1 MSWSKAWKNRQIK
14 FSNQKLA
21 FTLTILGSNAS
32 VPAHNRNQTAQLLN
46 MMQVPFLIDCG
57 EGTQLQLKKYKIKAQ
72 KIDHI
77 FISHLHGDHYYGL
90 MGLISSLHLY
100 GRKNDLNI
108 YGPPGL
114 KEIITVNLKN
124 SQTHLNYKIHLRE
137 WIPGEHELLFENL
150 HMTVHSFPLNHR
162 INCSGFLFREK
173 PKKRRLDK
181 IKMTDSISPLTMIRL
196 KNGEDI
202 LDEHGNIKYASKD
215 YTLPPSP
222 SVSYA
227 FCSDTKY
234 DESILSYVQ
243 NVNLLYHEATFMNE
257 MADRAADTFHSTA
270 EQAALLA
277 KKAKV
282 KRLLIGHFST
292 RYKDL
297 APVLN
302 EARAVYPATE
312 LAIEGTEYEEK

>member
-1 MSWSKAWKNRQIK
+1 MALS
-14 FSNQKLA
+14 
-21 FTLTILGSNAS
+21 LTILGSNAS

-100 GRKNDLNI
+100 GRKKELYI
-108 YGPPGL
+108 YCPPGL
-114 KEIITVNLKN
+114 KEIISVNLKH
-124 SQTHLNYKIHLRE
+124 SRTFLNYQINLKE
-137 WIPGEHELLFENL
+137 WTPGVSELLFENQ

-173 PKKRRLDK
+173 PKKRRINKAKL
-181 IKMTDSISPLTMIRL
+181 TDNVSPLTIIKL
-196 KNGEDI
+196 KSGEDVMDENGE
-202 LDEHGNIKYASKD
+202 LKYANAH

-234 DESILSYVQ
+234 DESIIPYIKGID
-243 NVNLLYHEATFMNE
+243 LLYHEATFMNDME
-257 MADRAADTFHSTA
+257 DRAAITFHSTA
-270 EQAALLA
+270 QQAGELA
-277 KKAKV
+277 QKAKV
-282 KRLLIGHFST
+282 KKLLIGHFST
-292 RYKDL
+292 RYKEL
-297 APVLN
+297 EPVLA
-302 EARAVYPATE
+302 EAKKAFEPTE
-312 LAIEGTEYEEK
+312 LGLEGCVFEVK